1 MTKSFVASGQTV
13 CAMSNVGQS
22 PLPYLEVIRARRN
35 QSGSAK
41 MDTSYYHRPADQP
54 FVDETFGQLLDKAAV
69 RWPDREAYVFRP
81 EGRRVTFAELK
92 EQVDQLA
99 AGLLALGTKRGD
111 RIGWIVDNR
120 LEWVLLY
127 FAVAKLGAISVPQE
141 NIFDLNSDAA
151 IYMLNKVKLKTLVLQ
166 DSGEDDV
173 YSKNPLQSLI
183 EIAPELETCQPDQ
196 LKNQKLPFLETVIAI
211 SESKYSGCYIF
222 EDVQQMGGSEE
233 YRRLESMQAELSSK
247 DPAFLFCTSGS
258 TGPPKFVQ
266 HCSYALVNS
275 CGEFFRMTGIDKQPT
290 CLFPSPADSC
300 FWDVHQP
307 IVFGNTMVFPS
318 RGKATVIDLLSAIQE
333 ERCGAVA
340 ALLFIKQFH
349 EFLHHPQLKDY
360 DLSSLEMIH
369 VGGNVVHES
378 LVQLSAQ
385 LLPKV
390 KILNLYAM
398 TEVICVSTVTA
409 DMTLE
414 AASTTVGKIFPEI
427 EVKLVDRSGDAVPL
441 GQDGE
446 VWVKGYSVFQGY
458 SGDEDTNRD
467 TLSADGWCNTGD
479 IGRLGDDGLLRIVGR
494 SKDVILKDDENVYPV
509 MLERIFYEICDKAKI
524 IKAIGVP
531 HETLVEEIC
540 ICIILKDGETA
551 TEEELRELAS
561 NAGMTG
567 AFEPGYYL
575 FMDDFPMTKSERK
588 IDVKALKRKAIR
600 ELGLPTEET

>member
-1 MTKSFVASGQTV
+1 
-13 CAMSNVGQS
+13 
-22 PLPYLEVIRARRN
+22 
-35 QSGSAK
+35 

-54 FVDETFGQLLDKAAV
+54 FLDDTFGQLLDKAAV
-69 RWPDREAYVFRP
+69 RWPDRDAYVFRP
-81 EGRRVTFAELK
+81 GGRRVTFAELK
-92 EQVDQLA
+92 EQVDKLA

-127 FAVAKLGAISVPQE
+127 FAVAKLGAISVPLE
-141 NIFDLNSDAA
+141 NMFDWSAEVA

-196 LKNQKLPFLETVIAI
+196 LKNPKLPFLETVIAI
-211 SESKYSGCYIF
+211 SESKYSGCHMF
-222 EDVQQMGGSEE
+222 DDVQQMGGSEE
-233 YRRLESMQAELSSK
+233 YRRLESMQAELSAK
-247 DPAFLFCTSGS
+247 DPGFLFCTSGS
-258 TGPPKFVQ
+258 TGLPKFVQ

-290 CLFPSPADSC
+290 CLFPSAAESG

-318 RGKATVIDLLSAIQE
+318 RGKATVLDLLSAIQE
-333 ERCGAVA
+333 ESSRRRQCGTR
-340 ALLFIKQFH
+340 
-349 EFLHHPQLKDY
+349 EFG
-360 DLSSLEMIH
+360 STI
-369 VGGNVVHES
+369 G
-378 LVQLSAQ
+378 SAP
-385 LLPKV
+385 PKCE
-390 KILNLYAM
+390 N
-398 TEVICVSTVTA
+398 
-409 DMTLE
+409 
-414 AASTTVGKIFPEI
+414 PEK
-427 EVKLVDRSGDAVPL
+427 VKLVDKSGDAVPL

-458 SGDEDTNRD
+458 CGDEDTNRD
-467 TLSADGWCNTGD
+467 ILSADGWCNTGD
-479 IGRLGDDGLLRIVGR
+479 IGRFGDDGLLRIVGR

-588 IDVKALKRKAIR
+588 VGSFL
-600 ELGLPTEET
+600 LWPF

>member
-1 MTKSFVASGQTV
+1 
-13 CAMSNVGQS
+13 MSNVGQS

-127 FAVAKLGAISVPQE
+127 FAVAKLGAISVPLE
-141 NIFDLNSDAA
+141 NMFDWSAEVA

-166 DSGEDDV
+166 ESGEDDV
-173 YSKNPLQSLI
+173 YGKNPLQSLI

-211 SESKYSGCYIF
+211 SESKYSGCHMF
-222 EDVQQMGGSEE
+222 DDVQQMGGSEE

-247 DPAFLFCTSGS
+247 DPGFLFCTSGS
-258 TGPPKFVQ
+258 TGLPKFVQ

-290 CLFPSPADSC
+290 CLFPSAAESG

-318 RGKATVIDLLSAIQE
+318 RGKATVLDLLSAIQE

-340 ALLFIKQFH
+340 ALLFIQQFH
-349 EFLHHPQLKDY
+349 ELLHHPQLKDY

-385 LLPKV
+385 LLPNV

-398 TEVICVSTVTA
+398 TEVICVSTVTP

-414 AASTTVGKIFPEI
+414 TASTTVGKIFPEI
-427 EVKLVDRSGDAVPL
+427 EVKLVDKSGDAVPL

-458 SGDEDTNRD
+458 CGDEDTNRD
-467 TLSADGWCNTGD
+467 ILSADGWCNTGD
-479 IGRLGDDGLLRIVGR
+479 IGRLGVDGLLRIVGR

>member
-509 MLERIFYEICDKAKI
+509 MLEKVFYEMCDKAKI
-524 IKAIGVP
+524 VKAIGVP
-531 HETLVEEIC
+531 HESLVEEIC